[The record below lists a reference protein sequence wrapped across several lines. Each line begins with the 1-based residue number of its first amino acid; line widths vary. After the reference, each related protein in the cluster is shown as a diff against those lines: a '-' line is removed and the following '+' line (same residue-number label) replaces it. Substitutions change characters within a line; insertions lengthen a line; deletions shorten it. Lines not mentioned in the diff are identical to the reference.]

1 MDRESHL
8 LSLRPQ
14 LNTLSDN
21 ENTKSIEA
29 FQNGVIRPILK
40 FQNPLTL
47 ALIKAHPH
55 FSSEK
60 LKDEKWSTHITS
72 LCKEVRMQNQLIGL
86 VIALMTATEFEVY
99 SQAAKE
105 YNKRIITMQIKRYLD
120 QLD

>member
-1 MDRESHL
+1 MEER
-8 LSLRPQ
+8 RKPQ
-14 LNTLSDN
+14 
-21 ENTKSIEA
+21 
-29 FQNGVIRPILK
+29 
-40 FQNPLTL
+40 
-47 ALIKAHPH
+47 
-55 FSSEK
+55 
-60 LKDEKWSTHITS
+60 ITN